1 MDVVEPAD
9 DDGRE
14 STSSRVLAGGM
25 LAYEEDGSDMM
36 GCLLVCNA
44 SLLVSMVEK

>member
-1 MDVVEPAD
+1 MDVVDPAD
-9 DDGRE
+9 DEGRE

-36 GCLLVCNA
+36 GCLLGWYA
-44 SLLVSMVEK
+44 SLRVSMVDK

>member
-9 DDGRE
+9 DEGRE

-25 LAYEEDGSDMM
+25 FAYEEDGSDMIR
-36 GCLLVCNA
+36 CLPGSYA
-44 SLLVSMVEK
+44 SLRVSMADG